1 MNHSN
6 AAPPARR
13 HFLDIL
19 GIPRAL
25 VWGFLGLLFFM
36 IGDGVE
42 AGYLAPFLSEG
53 GVSPE
58 HVALTFTLYG
68 VTVSISSWLSG
79 ALSDIWGPKRVMW
92 AGLGIWIFFE
102 VLFLIFGAA
111 THNFP
116 LMLVTYTLR
125 GFGYPLFAFGFLV
138 WIAAATP
145 AHQMGSAAGW
155 FWFAFAAGLPTLGSL
170 FASFSIPLIGELATF
185 WCALGLVVSGGLL
198 TLLCTHEKSGMR
210 RLAPP
215 DQSPLATV
223 LCSVTILWEE
233 PKIAAA
239 GVVRTINTASE
250 YAFLVIMP
258 AFFTKVI
265 GFSLQQWLQL
275 LSALAVSNVI
285 VNLAAGL
292 LADKLGY
299 RKIIGF
305 GGCIGSAVSVL
316 LFYYGPLHFHGDFP
330 MAVLFGVFY
339 GATLACFVPLS
350 GLVPQIAPRNKGAA
364 LSILGLGAGA
374 STWFGPGIVTMFGEK
389 LGIAGVVWIFSGL
402 YVLSGLLTLCLTVS
416 PQARAHS
423 ARLRKEAAPILAH

>member
-1 MNHSN
+1 M
-6 AAPPARR
+6 
-13 HFLDIL
+13 
-19 GIPRAL
+19 GIPRELA
-25 VWGFLGLLFFM
+25 WGFLGLLMFM

-42 AGYLAPFLSEG
+42 AGYLAPFLNST
-53 GVSPE
+53 GVNEE

-79 ALSDIWGPKRVMW
+79 ALSDIFGPKRVMW
-92 AGLGIWIFFE
+92 VGLAIWIFFE
-102 VLFLIFGAA
+102 VLFLVFGAA
-111 THNFP
+111 TGSFP
-116 LMLVTYTLR
+116 VMLATYTLR

-145 AHQMGSAAGW
+145 ANRLGAAAGW

-170 FASFSIPLIGELATF
+170 FASFAIPAIGQLATF
-185 WCALGLVVSGGLL
+185 WCALGLVVTGGLI
-198 TLLCTHEKSGMR
+198 TLLFTREKHGMM
-210 RLAPP
+210 RLAPEGQHP
-215 DQSPLATV
+215 VSTL
-223 LCSVTILWEE
+223 LLSVTILWNE

-258 AFFTKVI
+258 AFFTNVI

-275 LSALAVSNVI
+275 LSALAVSNVV
-285 VNLAAGL
+285 VNLASGV
-292 LADKLGY
+292 LADRIGY

-305 GGCIGSAVSVL
+305 GGCIGSAISVL
-316 LFYYGPLHFHGDFP
+316 VFYYLPLEYRGNYP
-330 MAVLFGVFY
+330 IALLAGVFY

-374 STWFGPGIVTMFGEK
+374 STWFGPGIVTAFGSSV
-389 LGIAGVVWIFSGL
+389 GIEGVLWIFSGL
-402 YVLSGLLTLCLTVS
+402 YLLAGLLTLCLTVS
-416 PQARAHS
+416 PQARAH
-423 ARLRKEAAPILAH
+423 AAEDDDDGGVVLAH